1 MPHAGTIGMKDQDAA
16 IQPGK
21 KRASERR
28 QRRHAM
34 ILGIATELFIEKGF
48 HATTTEDI
56 ARQGE
61 FSVGLIYRHFSKKED
76 ILFEAIQS
84 TSRRIL
90 SELPPLIEDEPNPLR
105 RFLVALTHYHRI
117 DIENRQSSILG
128 VRESKS
134 LARDQI
140 EEVKRLEKASTSI
153 ISDCI
158 EACIAAGAFRPIDV
172 EMLTYQVVM
181 HVYNWSLN
189 AWRFSPRRKPENYLR
204 AGLDNLLRSVV
215 SADDMWTGVLAE
227 FALAEGGG
235 KPPQKRPAPKRANGG
250 KAR

>member
-1 MPHAGTIGMKDQDAA
+1 MPHAGTSEEEGATV
-16 IQPGK
+16 QPGK
-21 KRASERR
+21 KRSSERR

-34 ILGIATELFIEKGF
+34 ILSIATELFIEKGY

-56 ARQGE
+56 ARHGA

-90 SELPPLIEDEPNPLR
+90 SELPALIQAEPNSLR
-105 RFLVALTHYHRI
+105 RFFVALKHYHRI
-117 DIENRQSSILG
+117 DIENKQSSILG

-134 LARDQI
+134 LGRDQI

-158 EACIAAGAFRPIDV
+158 EACIAAGAFRPVDV

-189 AWRFSPRRKPENYLR
+189 AWRFSPRRKPESYLR

-215 SADDMWTGVLAE
+215 STEDKWKEVLTDFSLEDSAE
-227 FALAEGGG
+227 
-235 KPPQKRPAPKRANGG
+235 KPPQKRPARKRSN
-250 KAR
+250 ARKTS

>member
-1 MPHAGTIGMKDQDAA
+1 MKEEAA
-16 IQPGK
+16 VQPGK
-21 KRASERR
+21 KRSSERR

-56 ARQGE
+56 ARKGA

-76 ILFEAIQS
+76 ILFAAIQS
-84 TSRRIL
+84 TSHRIL
-90 SELPPLIEDEPNPLR
+90 SELPALIHDEPNPLR
-105 RFLVALTHYHRI
+105 RFFIALRNYHRI
-117 DIENRQSSILG
+117 DIENKQSSILG

-134 LARDQI
+134 LGRDQI
-140 EEVKRLEKASTSI
+140 EELKRLEKASTNI

-158 EACIAAGAFRPIDV
+158 EACIAAGAFRPVDV

-204 AGLDNLLRSVV
+204 AGLENLLRSVV
-215 SADDMWTGVLAE
+215 SAERKWMDVLAE
-227 FALAEGGG
+227 FALEASSE
-235 KPPQKRPAPKRANGG
+235 KPLQKRPAG
-250 KAR
+250 KSLKGAKAT

>member
-1 MPHAGTIGMKDQDAA
+1 MKEEAA
-16 IQPGK
+16 VQPGK
-21 KRASERR
+21 KRSSERR
-28 QRRHAM
+28 ERRHAM

-56 ARQGE
+56 ARKGA

-76 ILFEAIQS
+76 ILFAAIQS
-84 TSRRIL
+84 TSHRIL
-90 SELPPLIEDEPNPLR
+90 SELPALIQDEPNPLR
-105 RFLVALTHYHRI
+105 RFFVALTHYHRI
-117 DIENRQSSILG
+117 DIENKQSSILG

-134 LARDQI
+134 LGRDQI
-140 EEVKRLEKASTSI
+140 EELKRLEKASTSI

-158 EACIAAGAFRPIDV
+158 EACIAAGAFRAVDV

-215 SADDMWTGVLAE
+215 SPEDKWKNVLAE
-227 FALAEGGG
+227 FALKGGAEQL
-235 KPPQKRPAPKRANGG
+235 PQKRPARKRLNGG
-250 KAR
+250 KAS

>member
-1 MPHAGTIGMKDQDAA
+1 MKEEAA
-16 IQPGK
+16 VQPGK
-21 KRASERR
+21 KRSSERR

-56 ARQGE
+56 ARKGA

-76 ILFEAIQS
+76 ILFAAIQS
-84 TSRRIL
+84 TSHRIL
-90 SELPPLIEDEPNPLR
+90 SELPALIRDEPNPLR
-105 RFLVALTHYHRI
+105 RFFIALRNYHRI
-117 DIENRQSSILG
+117 DIENKQSSILG

-134 LARDQI
+134 LGRDQI
-140 EEVKRLEKASTSI
+140 EELKRLEKASTGI
-153 ISDCI
+153 IGGCI
-158 EACIAAGAFRPIDV
+158 EACIAAGAFRPVDV

-215 SADDMWTGVLAE
+215 STEGKWKDVLAE
-227 FALAEGGG
+227 FALEASAE
-235 KPPQKRPAPKRANGG
+235 KPAPKRPARKRVNGA
-250 KAR
+250 KAS

>member
-1 MPHAGTIGMKDQDAA
+1 MKEEAA
-16 IQPGK
+16 VQPGK
-21 KRASERR
+21 KRSSERR
-28 QRRHAM
+28 ERRHAM

-56 ARQGE
+56 ARKGA

-76 ILFEAIQS
+76 ILFAAIQS
-84 TSRRIL
+84 TSHRIL
-90 SELPPLIEDEPNPLR
+90 SELPALIQDEPNPLR
-105 RFLVALTHYHRI
+105 RFFVALTHYHRI
-117 DIENRQSSILG
+117 DIENKQSSILG

-134 LARDQI
+134 LGRDQI
-140 EEVKRLEKASTSI
+140 EELKRLEKASTSI

-158 EACIAAGAFRPIDV
+158 EACIAAGAFRAVDV

-204 AGLDNLLRSVV
+204 SGLDNLLRSVI
-215 SADDMWTGVLAE
+215 STEDKWKDVLAE
-227 FALAEGGG
+227 FALKAGAEQL
-235 KPPQKRPAPKRANGG
+235 PQKRPARKRLNGG
-250 KAR
+250 KAS

>member
-1 MPHAGTIGMKDQDAA
+1 MKEEAA
-16 IQPGK
+16 VQPGK
-21 KRASERR
+21 RRSSERR

-56 ARQGE
+56 ARKGA

-76 ILFEAIQS
+76 ILFAAIQS
-84 TSRRIL
+84 TSHRIL
-90 SELPPLIEDEPNPLR
+90 SELPALIQDEPNPLR
-105 RFLVALTHYHRI
+105 RFLVALRHYHRI
-117 DIENRQSSILG
+117 DIENKQSSILG

-134 LARDQI
+134 LGRDQI
-140 EEVKRLEKASTSI
+140 EELKRLEKASTSI

-158 EACIAAGAFRPIDV
+158 EACIAAGAFRPVDV

-215 SADDMWTGVLAE
+215 STEGKWKDILEEFTLEAGAE
-227 FALAEGGG
+227 
-235 KPPQKRPAPKRANGG
+235 KPPQKRPARKRVNGG
-250 KAR
+250 KAS

>member
-1 MPHAGTIGMKDQDAA
+1 MPHAATTEAEDAA

-21 KRASERR
+21 KRSSERR
-28 QRRHAM
+28 TRRHAM
-34 ILGIATELFIEKGF
+34 ILDIATELFIEKGF

-56 ARQGE
+56 ARHGA
-61 FSVGLIYRHFSKKED
+61 FSVGLIYRHFAKKED

-84 TSRRIL
+84 TSHRIL
-90 SELPPLIEDEPNPLR
+90 SELPALIEGEPNPLR
-105 RFLVALTHYHRI
+105 RFFVALKHYHRI

-134 LARDQI
+134 LGRDQI
-140 EEVKRLEKASTSI
+140 EELKRLEKASTSI

-158 EACIAAGAFRPIDV
+158 EACIAAGAFRPVDV
-172 EMLTYQVVM
+172 ELLTYQVVM

-215 SADDMWTGVLAE
+215 STGDKWKDVLAE
-227 FALAEGGG
+227 FSLEDNAEQS
-235 KPPQKRPAPKRANGG
+235 PQKRPARKRSGAG
-250 KAR
+250 KKA